1 MGGGG
6 GERERER
13 KRRRRMAE
21 KVRRVERGEGI
32 IGTRSRGSLIEITV
46 NHGSTRV
53 QKRKS
58 REQAVPST
66 PSDI

>member
-1 MGGGG
+1 MEGRKEEEEEENG
-6 GERERER
+6 GEGEE
-13 KRRRRMAE
+13 
-21 KVRRVERGEGI
+21 RRVERGEGI

>member
-1 MGGGG
+1 M
-6 GERERER
+6 
-13 KRRRRMAE
+13 
-21 KVRRVERGEGI
+21 ERGEGI